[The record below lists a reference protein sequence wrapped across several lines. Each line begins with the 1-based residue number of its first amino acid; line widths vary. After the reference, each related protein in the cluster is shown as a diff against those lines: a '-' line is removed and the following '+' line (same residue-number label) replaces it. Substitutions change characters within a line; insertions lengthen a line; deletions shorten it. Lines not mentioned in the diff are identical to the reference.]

1 MVQILETNYATQE
14 GRTLLG
20 KMYNDLRNA
29 MGVVPGYTLLLGIA
43 TPLLFVEFPARTY
56 AIFHSFDNILS
67 IFELNVFLVHKSYQ
81 V

>member
-1 MVQILETNYATQE
+1 MVQILETYHATQE
-14 GRTLLG
+14 GCSFLG
-20 KMYNDLRNA
+20 NMYNDLRKA
-29 MGVVPGYTLLLGIA
+29 IGLVPGYTLLLGIA

-67 IFELNVFLVHKSYQ
+67 LFELNVFLVHKSYQ